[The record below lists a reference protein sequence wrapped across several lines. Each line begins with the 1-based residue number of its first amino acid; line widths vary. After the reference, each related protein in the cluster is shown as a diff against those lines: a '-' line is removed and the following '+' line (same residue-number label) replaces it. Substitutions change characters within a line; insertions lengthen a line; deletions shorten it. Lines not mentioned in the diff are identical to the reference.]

1 MARQVSGSEKTLL
14 EAIRDGDVP
23 RPALMSWNEWQAWRS
38 TTGRL
43 PRLGTYGYKLTRA
56 QEVALWKSVMN
67 ELYGDE
73 WSIMLASRDVGLD
86 GRPDEG
92 GADEGRRVSA
102 MDDEWDETAAAGA
115 QPAAASFPER
125 VSSPGSGYDND
136 TLPASPMPKMTGSRP
151 VSSPGSGQQ
160 TPQSWHSDRPGTPKS
175 LTERVLRPFRPESEE
190 LAVYTN
196 RVKKQARALA
206 LAEAPLAE
214 GALEHLL
221 SRAKYEQMLFSQA
234 KGDISAGARL
244 LRREY
249 AVEYTSEITGEDEED
264 DDREVRMAVLEDLL
278 RDYGVD
284 IGQLRA
290 SLEGIQDP
298 QRAEPSASR

>member
-14 EAIRDGDVP
+14 EVIREGAIL

-43 PRLGTYGYKLTRA
+43 PRLSVDGYKLTRA

-92 GADEGRRVSA
+92 GADGGRRVSA
-102 MDDEWDETAAAGA
+102 MDDAQEETPAAEVS
-115 QPAAASFPER
+115 QPAATSLPER
-125 VSSPGSGYDND
+125 VSSPGSGYDYE
-136 TLPASPMPKMTGSRP
+136 TRPASPMPKMTGSRP
-151 VSSPGSGQQ
+151 ASSPGSGQQ
-160 TPQSWHSDRPGTPKS
+160 TPQSWHSDRPGTPQS
-175 LTERVLRPFRPESEE
+175 LMERVLRPFRPESEE

-206 LAEAPLAE
+206 VAEAPLAE

-221 SRAKYEQMLFSQA
+221 SRATE
-234 KGDISAGARL
+234 
-244 LRREY
+244 
-249 AVEYTSEITGEDEED
+249 
-264 DDREVRMAVLEDLL
+264 
-278 RDYGVD
+278 
-284 IGQLRA
+284 
-290 SLEGIQDP
+290 
-298 QRAEPSASR
+298 